1 MLFRKRKKKKLW
13 GVYAVRNLLRFFQQ
27 LKKSTNHLKIKMMKK
42 TDLHKLV
49 IPCRYAKKK
58 NNPCTSITRNG

>member
-1 MLFRKRKKKKLW
+1 
-13 GVYAVRNLLRFFQQ
+13 
-27 LKKSTNHLKIKMMKK
+27 MMKK